1 MLNFYQSNGKSYADA
16 QPVYV
21 ATCITHGFF
30 QDLCRTIGDAIFVH
44 IVTSRVYITFMVYV
58 IEGRFSLAADGPFL
72 GICGF
77 KFLTSISIL
86 S

>member
-1 MLNFYQSNGKSYADA
+1 MLNFYQSNDKSYADA

-44 IVTSRVYITFMVYV
+44 IVTSRVYITFMKKT
-58 IEGRFSLAADGPFL
+58 EGYILAEYFQIG
-72 GICGF
+72 
-77 KFLTSISIL
+77 
-86 S
+86 